1 MMNSARIN
9 VGAQGVELG
18 ECALQRAGAYARERI
33 QSARAGSGD
42 RTPVAIVEHPDV
54 RRMLLRMRALT
65 EAARALLYYTAGQVD
80 RGTPRADLLVPL
92 IKAWG
97 TDVGMEVTSL
107 GVQVHGGMGY
117 IEETGAAQHLRDARI
132 PPIYEGTNGI
142 QAADLVTRKLEME
155 DGGVLAALMAEIVHD
170 AAEDAP
176 LSRLAQSCAAIG
188 AWMRGGA
195 SLDDRLAGSVP
206 FCTMCAVAVAG
217 WQMLRQARAVQAGE
231 APALARLK
239 PVTARYFL
247 DQIVPEAAGLEAA
260 ARGGAA
266 LFYTLDAGEIA

>member
-1 MMNSARIN
+1 MCIRDS
-9 VGAQGVELG
+9 
-18 ECALQRAGAYARERI
+18 
-33 QSARAGSGD
+33 
-42 RTPVAIVEHPDV
+42 
-54 RRMLLRMRALT
+54 
-65 EAARALLYYTAGQVD
+65 LYYTAGQVD
-80 RGTPRADLLVPL
+80 RRTSRADLLVPL

-142 QAADLVTRKLEME
+142 QAADLVTRKLDIEH
-155 DGGVLAALMAEIVHD
+155 GGVLPALMADIVHD
-170 AAEDAP
+170 ANDHRP
-176 LSRLAQSCAAIG
+176 LARLAQRCAAIG
-188 AWMRGGA
+188 TWMREEA

-217 WQMLRQARAVQAGE
+217 WQMLRQSCAVAAGD

-239 PVTARYFL
+239 PVTAQYFL
-247 DQIVPEAAGLEAA
+247 DQVVPEAAGLEAA

-266 LFYTLDAGEIA
+266 LLYKLDTGEIA